1 MKAGESAD
9 IQVAAMSDPKA
20 LEIAEV
26 QCRLRL
32 GPRYKKPI
40 SDDAVLTIGYHS
52 GNDKSVLLTRARA
65 AELRDWLNVWLEH
78 GWAGVPQQ
86 DGESTA
92 DVIDHFRG
100 IAIRYQIERD
110 HARIDAAREV
120 DAALALIPAELRT
133 VDLVK
138 VAAEQSRHW
147 ARLQAERDALE
158 QFRLA
163 CVSLIFEIG
172 QAKAVSAD
180 DIRKALNKFLDRH
193 NHPKPKIPAVV
204 PDAPIYDGGQMTL
217 FDVADLPTAA

>member
-1 MKAGESAD
+1 MTAEAMD
-9 IQVAAMSDPKA
+9 VRTAADPKA

-40 SDDAVLTIGYHS
+40 SDDAVLTVGYHG
-52 GNDKSVLLTRARA
+52 GNDKSILLTRARA
-65 AELRDWLNVWLEH
+65 AELRDWLSVWLEH
-78 GWAGVPQQ
+78 GWAGVPRQ

-92 DVIDHFRG
+92 DVIDHFRD

-138 VAAEQSRHW
+138 VAAAQSRYW

-158 QFRLA
+158 NFRLA
-163 CVSLIFEIG
+163 CVSLVFEIG
-172 QAKAVSAD
+172 QAKSATAD

-193 NHPKPKIPAVV
+193 NHPEAKMPAVV

-217 FDVADLPTAA
+217 FDVDELLTAA